1 MNGGIL
7 IPKFLAQVPW
17 RMVLSGS
24 PQEVWESNEINF
36 EYFKFEDVSE
46 IQCRCPG
53 KLTAGTIGKK
63 LLEIREWE
71 VVEF

>member
-63 LLEIREWE
+63 LLEIRE
-71 VVEF
+71 